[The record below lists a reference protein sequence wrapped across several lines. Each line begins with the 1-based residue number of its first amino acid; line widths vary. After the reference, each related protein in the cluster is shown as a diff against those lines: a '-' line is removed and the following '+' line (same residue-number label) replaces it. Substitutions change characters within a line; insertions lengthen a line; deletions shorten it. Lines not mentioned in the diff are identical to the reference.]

1 MRLATCEDEPMSN
14 FFAFL
19 GRSRKAIAGVVT
31 PVLAWATVVAAQPG
45 GFQNITGTEW
55 VALAIAAAT
64 GLGVYQAANDP
75 APGTLV
81 VKDPSAVSK

>member
-19 GRSRKAIAGVVT
+19 GRSRKAIAGFVT
-31 PVLAWATVVAAQPG
+31 PVLGWCTVVAAQPG
-45 GFQNITGTEW
+45 SFTRVTAVEW
-55 VALAIAAAT
+55 VGLAVCAAT